1 MKRKLF
7 ALMMILCLL
16 TMQVL
21 IVHAANVYLVD
32 EANLLT
38 TTEAASLEKELEEIS
53 NRQGVDVVVV
63 TMNSTNGQ
71 DVMDVADDYYDYGG
85 YRDDGI
91 LLLISMEERDWWIS
105 TAGYGITA
113 VTDARLEYMADSFL
127 PYLSDGEYAQAF
139 REYARLCDEFITTAK
154 NGEPAK
160 KHKHDLSR
168 VPQTPADCTHG
179 GNIEYYFC
187 VGCND
192 CFTDAGGK
200 NKIPEYMSVEVGALG
215 HTVSDYWNYDGEY
228 HWRNCTVCKEILLET
243 KMLHDSADGKCATC
257 DCVIG
262 SGETSPEISIL
273 PTEANVPAE
282 TKPGM
287 PAEKVPEST
296 NDRERSDGTVL
307 AVVLVALVSFAASIT
322 ATVILLK
329 MKKKGE

>member
-32 EANLLT
+32 DANLLT

-154 NGEPAK
+154 NGEPFAFGRNLIIALVIGLIVALIATGVMKAK
-160 KHKHDLSR
+160 LKSVHQQAKADDYMVSGSFKLTHSRDLFLYTHLERRERPKSSSGSSTHTSSSGR
-168 VPQTPADCTHG
+168 THG
-179 GNIEYYFC
+179 G
-187 VGCND
+187 G
-192 CFTDAGGK
+192 GGK
-200 NKIPEYMSVEVGALG
+200 
-215 HTVSDYWNYDGEY
+215 
-228 HWRNCTVCKEILLET
+228 
-243 KMLHDSADGKCATC
+243 
-257 DCVIG
+257 
-262 SGETSPEISIL
+262 
-273 PTEANVPAE
+273 
-282 TKPGM
+282 
-287 PAEKVPEST
+287 
-296 NDRERSDGTVL
+296 
-307 AVVLVALVSFAASIT
+307 F
-322 ATVILLK
+322 
-329 MKKKGE
+329 